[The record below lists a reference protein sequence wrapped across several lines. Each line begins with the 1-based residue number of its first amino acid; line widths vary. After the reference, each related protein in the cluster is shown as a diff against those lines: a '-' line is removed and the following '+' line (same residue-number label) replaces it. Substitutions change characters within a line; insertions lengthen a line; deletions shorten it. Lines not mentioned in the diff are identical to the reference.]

1 MKDWKND
8 HDAICYLHSDAWT
21 EELAMKFVLSEIT
34 VNLSWSLKFEQC
46 RRGAGIIYRK
56 CD

>member
-46 RRGAGIIYRK
+46 R
-56 CD
+56 